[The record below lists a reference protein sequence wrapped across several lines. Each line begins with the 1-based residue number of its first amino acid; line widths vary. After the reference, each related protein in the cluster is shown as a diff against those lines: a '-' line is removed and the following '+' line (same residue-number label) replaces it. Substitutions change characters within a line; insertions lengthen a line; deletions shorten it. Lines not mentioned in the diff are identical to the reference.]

1 MRNIV
6 TNPIYMNLPE
16 APSLEVTTTTD
27 RDTNA
32 FKKDVLNDL
41 WVSIVSREASL
52 IARKEVLNGKAK
64 FGIFGDGKE
73 VAQVAMARAFKKG
86 DWRSGY
92 YRDQTFMLA
101 RGLST
106 IEDFFAQLYA
116 DTKNDPFSGGRQMN
130 NHFATPMIDAEGEWL
145 NQAANYNVSSDISPT
160 AGQMARSLGLAMASK
175 KYRKLDIPGKE
186 HFTDNGN
193 EISFVTIGDASTSE
207 GIFWET
213 INAASVMKVP
223 LLVSVWDDGYGIS
236 VPIEMQTNKASISK
250 SLEGFLQD
258 KDGNGIL
265 IYTVKGWDYPALC
278 AVYEKATQKVRE
290 QHIPCLIHVQETTQ
304 PQGHSTSGSHERY
317 KLPERLQW
325 EKDNDCIK
333 KMGEWIVKSN
343 IATQEEV
350 DAVHTNAVNFTR
362 KGKDNA
368 WNIYRQEI
376 NGYLMQLKDI
386 YQNISDNTKTEAIHQ
401 LEKQLTTTPNI
412 SFAEI
417 VSNARK
423 LDIQLSRLNAAGSN
437 DLKAFIKSSLNIGT
451 EKYSTRLYSD
461 NKYAANNVSGTPV
474 KYGLEPEMVP
484 GYQVLNHYFDAL
496 LEAKP
501 NVIAFGEDVGQIGDV
516 NQGFAG
522 LQQKYGTERVFDTGI
537 REWTIMGQAIG
548 GAMRGLRPIAE
559 IQYLDYLAY
568 AFSALSDDLATLRY
582 RSNGIQRAPAI
593 IRTRGHR
600 LEGIWHAGSPMGM
613 LLGSMQGIYIC
624 VPRNMT
630 QAVGFYNTLMQSDD
644 PGIVIECLNGYRLR
658 EKLPQN
664 LLEFSLPL
672 GVPEILQE
680 GSDITLV
687 TYGSCVRDAQKG
699 LELLQGFDI
708 SVELIDVQTLLP
720 FDKNGIILESIK
732 KTNRIIFMDED
743 IPGGATAYMMRE
755 VLEKWNSYQYLDSKP
770 VTITAAAHRPPFGSD
785 GDYFAK
791 PNAEDVFDAV
801 MSVMKEVNPHKYP

>member
-1 MRNIV
+1 
-6 TNPIYMNLPE
+6 MNLPE

-376 NGYLMQLKDI
+376 NGYLTQLKDI

-630 QAVGFYNTLMQSDD
+630 QSVGFYNTLMQSDD

-743 IPGGATAYMMRE
+743 IPGGATAFMMRE
-755 VLEKWNSYQYLDSKP
+755 VLEKWNGYQYLDSKP

>member
-630 QAVGFYNTLMQSDD
+630 QSVGFYNTLMQSDD

-743 IPGGATAYMMRE
+743 IPGGATAFMMRE
-755 VLEKWNSYQYLDSKP
+755 VLEKWNGYQYLDSKP

>member
-6 TNPIYMNLPE
+6 TNPIFMNLPE

-130 NHFATPMIDAEGEWL
+130 NHFATPMIDTEGEWL

-317 KLPERLQW
+317 KSPERLQW

-333 KMGEWIVKSN
+333 KMGEWIVKSS

-350 DAVHTNAVNFTR
+350 DAVHTSAVNFTR
-362 KGKDNA
+362 EGKDNA
-368 WNIYRQEI
+368 WKIYRQEI
-376 NGYLMQLKDI
+376 NGYLTQLRDI

-423 LDIQLSRLNAAGSN
+423 LDIQLSRLNAGSD
-437 DLKAFIKSSLNIGT
+437 DLKAFINSSIDTGT
-451 EKYSTRLYSD
+451 EKYSTRLFSD
-461 NKYAANNVSGTPV
+461 NKYAAHNVSGTPV

-496 LEAKP
+496 LDAKP

-522 LQQKYGTERVFDTGI
+522 LQQKYGIERVFDTGI

-613 LLGSMQGIYIC
+613 LLTSMQGIYIC

-680 GSDITLV
+680 GNDITLV

-699 LELLQGFDI
+699 LELLKGFDI

-720 FDKNGIILESIK
+720 FDKNGVILKSIK

-755 VLEKWNSYQYLDSKP
+755 VLEKWNGYQYLDSKP
-770 VTITAAAHRPPFGSD
+770 TTLTAAAHRPPFGSD
-785 GDYFAK
+785 GDYFTK

-801 MSVMKEVNPHKYP
+801 MAVMREVDPHKYP